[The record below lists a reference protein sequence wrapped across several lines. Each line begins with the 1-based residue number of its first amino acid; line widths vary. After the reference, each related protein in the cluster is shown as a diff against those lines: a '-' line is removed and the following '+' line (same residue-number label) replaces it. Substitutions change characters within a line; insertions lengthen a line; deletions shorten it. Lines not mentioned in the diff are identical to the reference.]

1 MPKLIRRQPAIY
13 DDGDACDSVTFGR
26 AIAFSH
32 GDDRSIDSNRL
43 IAPADIT
50 FFAAVPQYQGYS
62 WYVAL
67 SCYAQTGVTHRQHDG
82 SETACETDAVT
93 FRPDVITI
101 ELTDQHDKRLNLLSD
116 FAIQEGENCW
126 SDADE
131 ARIALTRTA
140 SIDPGDLTELIIDA
154 IFSPSDDSDAD
165 SYDTQETRF
174 RHDAAVRAHAIL
186 EGEDAAII
194 AGIRMAFADR
204 VAWRIPHG
212 RTLQLSWSHEN
223 TSLEL
228 RAASD
233 AKPQ

>member
-1 MPKLIRRQPAIY
+1 MLDAEDTPVEGQVGLATIRPTRIIL
-13 DDGDACDSVTFGR
+13 GF
-26 AIAFSH
+26 
-32 GDDRSIDSNRL
+32 
-43 IAPADIT
+43 
-50 FFAAVPQYQGYS
+50 
-62 WYVAL
+62 
-67 SCYAQTGVTHRQHDG
+67 
-82 SETACETDAVT
+82 E
-93 FRPDVITI
+93 
-101 ELTDQHDKRLNLLSD
+101 DQNGAKLNLDTD
-116 FAIQEGENCW
+116 FWITEDDSCW
-126 SDADE
+126 SDPDNAH
-131 ARIALTRTA
+131 IALTRG
-140 SIDPGDLTELIIDA
+140 SKLDPSDLTELIIDA
-154 IFSPSDDSDAD
+154 IFCPSDDSDAD